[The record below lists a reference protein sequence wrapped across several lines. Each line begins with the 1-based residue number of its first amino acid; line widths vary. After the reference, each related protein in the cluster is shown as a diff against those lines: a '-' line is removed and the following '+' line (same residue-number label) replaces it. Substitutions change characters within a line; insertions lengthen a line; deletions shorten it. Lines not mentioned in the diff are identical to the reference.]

1 MHTGNG
7 TVERAIQT
15 MKNLV
20 LANMEDGNN
29 LTESVNRAL
38 KVMRFTIHTGL
49 KKTPFELHHDR
60 KPRTE
65 LTNII
70 KDGKSFLSNWSE
82 LSVSAPNRPKI
93 PIYVGRDADGE
104 ITNHMV
110 MARTKTEERQLASE
124 SKSPKKR
131 SSVRYPF
138 KFLEKRHNRKSLEG
152 RFQSKIQ
159 IAVSGTE
166 NTVKTDTGKII
177 HRKFISDPLFQS
189 EKRHRRESAPTVSTE
204 ITPKNRHCLRGLGGK
219 YEKWDEILKDILN
232 GKLRI
237 VQNKKHTETETEDED
252 EDDEEIPE
260 DAGKTYDTSEKD
272 GRYAP
277 IQTDPENDVIQIHTD
292 GEMPPQGENSQNKYR
307 RSNRN
312 INKPNRYGGITY
324 QGNFWV

>member
-49 KKTPFELHHDR
+49 KKTPFELHHGR

-65 LTNII
+65 LTNIK
-70 KDGKSFLSNWSE
+70 KDGKQFLSNWSE

-104 ITNHMV
+104 ITNHMA

-138 KFLEKRHNRKSLEG
+138 KFLEKRHNRKSLKG

-159 IAVSGTE
+159 TAVSGTE
-166 NTVKTDTGKII
+166 NSVKTDTGKII
-177 HRKFISDPLFQS
+177 HQKFISDPLFQS
-189 EKRHRRESAPTVSTE
+189 EKRHRRESAPTVSAE
-204 ITPKNRHCLRGLGGK
+204 ITPKNRHCLRGLDGK
-219 YEKWDEILKDILN
+219 YGKWDEILRDILN
-232 GKLRI
+232 GKPRI

-260 DAGKTYDTSEKD
+260 DAGKTYDTSEKG
-272 GRYAP
+272 GRYARYKRTP
-277 IQTDPENDVIQIHTD
+277 KMMSYKYTLMEKCRPRVRTLKINIDGQTETQI
-292 GEMPPQGENSQNKYR
+292 
-307 RSNRN
+307 NR
-312 INKPNRYGGITY
+312 IDT
-324 QGNFWV
+324 VV

>member
-49 KKTPFELHHDR
+49 KKTPFELHHGR

-110 MARTKTEERQLASE
+110 MARTKTEERQQASD

-131 SSVRYPF
+131 SSVSYPF
-138 KFLEKRHNRKSLEG
+138 KFLEKRHNRKSREG

-159 IAVSGTE
+159 TAVSGTE

-189 EKRHRRESAPTVSTE
+189 EKRHRRESAPTVSAE
-204 ITPKNRHCLRGLGGK
+204 ITPKNRQADSMANTGNGMK
-219 YEKWDEILKDILN
+219 YS
-232 GKLRI
+232 
-237 VQNKKHTETETEDED
+237 ET
-252 EDDEEIPE
+252 
-260 DAGKTYDTSEKD
+260 
-272 GRYAP
+272 
-277 IQTDPENDVIQIHTD
+277 
-292 GEMPPQGENSQNKYR
+292 
-307 RSNRN
+307 
-312 INKPNRYGGITY
+312 
-324 QGNFWV
+324 F